1 VLIGLT
7 LFLRF
12 VLFVTIIVVLDAIG
26 QRQRRN
32 AGKS

>member
-1 VLIGLT
+1 MTGLFVLLGGI
-7 LFLRF
+7 

-26 QRQRRN
+26 QRQRCN

>member
-1 VLIGLT
+1 MIGLFV
-7 LFLRF
+7 LLGGI